1 MNCLIVDDERLA
13 RELLKSYINK
23 LPRLKLI
30 AECASSHE
38 AMPHLEHGKVEL
50 VLLDI
55 QMPQQ
60 SGIDFLRQLGA
71 NKPRVIFTTAYPNY
85 ALEGFELDVVDYL
98 LKPISFQRF
107 EQAINKALQQQETA
121 QKAGQFDQQQEQ
133 FIWVHSEH
141 QHHKILLCDI
151 IYIESLKE
159 YVRYHTT
166 KGRVIQLNS
175 LKRLNEE
182 LPSGLFMRVHRSYI
196 IALSRIVHY
205 QNHQLHLEGD
215 KVLPV
220 GKTYRKQVIGR
231 LF

>member
-13 RELLKSYINK
+13 RELLKSYVAKI
-23 LPRLKLI
+23 PRLELL

-38 AMPHLEHGKVEL
+38 ASPYLENGTVEL
-50 VLLDI
+50 ILLDI

-60 SGIDFLRQLGA
+60 SGIDFLRQLGQR
-71 NKPRVIFTTAYPNY
+71 KPRVIFTTAYPNY

-166 KGRVIQLNS
+166 KGRIIELNA
-175 LKRLNEE
+175 LKRLDSA
-182 LPSGLFMRVHRSYI
+182 LPSAQFMRVHRSYI
-196 IALSRIVHY
+196 IASSKVVHY
-205 QNHQLHLEGD
+205 QNHQLHLEGGV
-215 KVLPV
+215 VLPV

>member
-13 RELLKSYINK
+13 RELLKSYIT
-23 LPRLKLI
+23 RLSSLELLG
-30 AECASSHE
+30 ECTSCHE
-38 AMPHLEHGKVEL
+38 ASPYLEDGEVEL
-50 VLLDI
+50 MLLDI

-60 SGIDFLRQLGA
+60 SGVDFLRQLGK
-71 NKPRVIFTTAYPNY
+71 NKPQVIFTTAYPNY

-107 EQAINKALQQQETA
+107 EQAVNKALQQQETT

-151 IYIESLKE
+151 LYIESLKE

-166 KGRVIQLNS
+166 KGRIIELNA
-175 LKRLNEE
+175 LKRLDSE
-182 LPSGLFMRVHRSYI
+182 LPVTQFMRVHRSYI
-196 IALSRIVHY
+196 IALARVVHY
-205 QNHQLHLEGD
+205 QNHQLHLEDGT
-215 KVLPV
+215 VLPV
-220 GKTYRKQVIGR
+220 GKTYRKQVVGR

>member
-13 RELLKSYINK
+13 RELLKSYITK
-23 LPRLKLI
+23 LPSLKLL

-38 AMPHLEHGKVEL
+38 AMPHLENGKVEL

-166 KGRVIQLNS
+166 KGRIIQLNS

-182 LPSGLFMRVHRSYI
+182 LPSELFMRVHRSYI
-196 IALSRIVHY
+196 IARTRVLHY